1 MYCFLSRASQTS
13 KEGFILKSHINVI
26 CYAIT
31 LRLTSR
37 SGDHDA
43 CSPPFDTQYGCTYK
57 TRVRNRSDLDNEAFF
72 HAVMH
77 IQNF

>member
-1 MYCFLSRASQTS
+1 MGITDNEQIS
-13 KEGFILKSHINVI
+13 KVLNYSINTV
-26 CYAIT
+26 Y
-31 LRLTSR
+31 
-37 SGDHDA
+37 
-43 CSPPFDTQYGCTYK
+43 TYK